1 MITRR
6 FNEPGDVEY
15 AFELVHRSQGLEQTK
30 FLAKKHCL
38 EAINLARQ
46 LTPSSYQ
53 KGLET
58 VSEIVINRMK

>member
-15 AFELVHRSQGLEQTK
+15 AFELVHKSQGLEQTK
-30 FLAKKHCL
+30 FLAKKHCM
-38 EAINLARQ
+38 EALSLARE
-46 LTPSSYQ
+46 LTPSQYQ

-58 VSEIVINRMK
+58 VSELVINRMK